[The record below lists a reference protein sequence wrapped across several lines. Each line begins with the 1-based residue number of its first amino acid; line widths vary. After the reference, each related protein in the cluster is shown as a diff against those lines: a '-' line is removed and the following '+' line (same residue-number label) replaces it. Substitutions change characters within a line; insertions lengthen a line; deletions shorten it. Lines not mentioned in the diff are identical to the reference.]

1 MGPNAGGLQQQH
13 QFPDQLKLEY
23 MLRFHSQ
30 RFLKSIFP
38 FVPLSFLQELM
49 QMMQKRARMSFK
61 DTAATNRLF
70 AHLSTC
76 AQANILTLDRERR
89 KCLLDIDPKAQYVN
103 LKELRDQ
110 MLGGRCSNGKLFMFG
125 MANEGRLGVPRQQ
138 ANNEVNRKEP
148 SSNEFAVQLRG
159 LQLVQFPLD
168 VRSPV

>member
-1 MGPNAGGLQQQH
+1 
-13 QFPDQLKLEY
+13 

-168 VRSPV
+168 VQSPV